1 MNHSIRISGL
11 VVEYIIAIDVTR
23 VRFPADAYLQPIR
36 HYITWGGAPCAD
48 LTHILMVAITTK
60 RFPILVMLS
69 SMQINDWHAMLAS
82 VRRNTC

>member
-1 MNHSIRISGL
+1 M
-11 VVEYIIAIDVTR
+11 
-23 VRFPADAYLQPIR
+23 
-36 HYITWGGAPCAD
+36 GGASCAD